1 MEKYAECQR
10 CTTKIKL
17 DKNVVQYQ
25 KEFKDESGQSIYLT
39 YYDCPSCGRRHW
51 VQIDDSRSM
60 LMLKEHQKQFIR
72 LSKSKTSGKT
82 ILRKQSAK
90 FVKNQKDLSN
100 YRIKLMKEFTGKT
113 ITNQET
119 GEQYTLE
126 FSI

>member
-51 VQIDDSRSM
+51 VQIDDSNSI
-60 LMLKEHQKQFIR
+60 LKLNEQKKLFIR
-72 LSKSKTSGKT
+72 LSKQKVAGKVISK
-82 ILRKQSAK
+82 KQSAK
-90 FVKNQKDLSN
+90 HAKIQRDLSD

-113 ITNQET
+113 VADVET
-119 GEQYTLE
+119 GMHYILE
-126 FSI
+126 FSV

>member
-60 LMLKEHQKQFIR
+60 LMLKEHQKQFVR
-72 LSKSKTSGKT
+72 LSKQKTYGKT
-82 ILRKQSAK
+82 IPRKQSAK

-113 ITNQET
+113 VTNQET
-119 GEQYTLE
+119 GEQYILE